1 MSNWRKWSVAGLMFV
16 LVASTMFAAGF
27 GIGHYV
33 SPPYQQTS
41 GSTPAE
47 LKQQFDLFWDVWQI
61 VEQEFYREKPLD
73 YHEMVYGAI
82 RGMVNSLGDPH
93 TAFLTSSQREMFNQ
107 DLEGEFGGIGVTVH
121 MTDEGKLMAMKT
133 LAGSPAEHADI
144 KAGDLILE
152 VDGTS
157 LQDKDVSQAIS
168 MIRGPSGSQV
178 RLLIQRGSEAPFE
191 VVLTRAV
198 VSIPTVESRMLQ
210 NGIAYLSLAEFN
222 AKATAGVRAALA
234 ELLKQNPRGL
244 ILDLRGNPGG
254 YLHVADEVASE
265 FLADGVTVTERGRDG
280 AEVVHKASPGG
291 KATKIPLAVLV
302 DAGSASASEIV
313 AGAIQDHNRG
323 ILVGEKTYGKGSVQ
337 ITQSLSDGSGLQVTI
352 RRWYTPAGHQIDG
365 VGLTPDIPV
374 TVSEEDLQALRDPAL
389 QRAVTYLLSQTP
401 Q

>member
-1 MSNWRKWSVAGLMFV
+1 
-16 LVASTMFAAGF
+16 
-27 GIGHYV
+27 
-33 SPPYQQTS
+33 
-41 GSTPAE
+41 
-47 LKQQFDLFWDVWQI
+47 LFWDVWQI

-93 TAFLTSSQREMFNQ
+93 TAFLTPSQREMFSQ

-133 LAGSPAEHADI
+133 LAGSPAEHSDI

-210 NGIAYLSLAEFN
+210 DGIAYLSLAEFN